1 MKMELV
7 KEEPLYHYTGCCP
20 EYGQEILLYADDIRN
35 ANIGDTW
42 SCEDQDRFPNR
53 QYEWDV
59 TVKVVYK
66 DEYGVALLERDRNY
80 PKLIWIELH

>member
-1 MKMELV
+1 MRMELV

-42 SCEDQDRFPNR
+42 SCSDQDRFPNR

-59 TVKVVYK
+59 TVKIVYK
-66 DEYGVALLERDRNY
+66 DESGAAILERNRNY
-80 PKLIWIELH
+80 PKLIWVELH